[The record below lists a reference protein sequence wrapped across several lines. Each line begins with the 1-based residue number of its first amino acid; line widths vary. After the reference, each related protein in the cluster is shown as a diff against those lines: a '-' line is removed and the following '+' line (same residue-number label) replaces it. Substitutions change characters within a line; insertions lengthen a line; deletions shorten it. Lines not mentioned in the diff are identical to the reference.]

1 MHHHGD
7 PLCASVQLLNAGG
20 DWSLSLEPPPSNIF
34 NGDSSSTPSLYYH
47 HHHCCWY
54 CPNGSLS
61 QPAAFN
67 NELCS
72 LSGSV
77 LPPETCFNKC
87 FISKDLWKDFI
98 TVIKLRQN
106 TNDDDDDDDEHWGL
120 RANEVVTSVIEN
132 IDAPRLPTFMNF
144 QQWSSSSPSW

>member
-1 MHHHGD
+1 MEIHH
-7 PLCASVQLLNAGG
+7 QLHHYIIIIIIVVDIAQMVLY
-20 DWSLSLEPPPSNIF
+20 PS
-34 NGDSSSTPSLYYH
+34 H
-47 HHHCCWY
+47 W
-54 CPNGSLS
+54 
-61 QPAAFN
+61 PAAFN

-106 TNDDDDDDDEHWGL
+106 TNDDDDDDKH
-120 RANEVVTSVIEN
+120 
-132 IDAPRLPTFMNF
+132 
-144 QQWSSSSPSW
+144 